1 MNIFVLDLDPKKA
14 AQTHCDKHVVK
25 MICESV
31 QMISTVIRKQFPNA
45 DVYKSTHR
53 NHPCT
58 IWAGESQAN
67 MNWLCELTQGLL
79 DEYTLR
85 YDKKHASGLVFERC
99 KTYLSDL
106 NYSKSGLTEF
116 AQAMPEYYKSKDVV
130 TAYRNYYIAEKS
142 HMLNYK
148 TQKPDWL

>member
-14 AQTHCDKHVVK
+14 AQMHCDKHVVK

-31 QMISTVIRKQFPNA
+31 QMISTVIRKQFPDA
-45 DVYKSTHR
+45 ELYKPTHR

-58 IWAGESQAN
+58 VWAGESQEN

-79 DEYTLR
+79 NEYTIR
-85 YDKKHASGLVFERC
+85 YGKQHASGLVFEKC
-99 KTYLSDL
+99 KPFLTKLRY
-106 NYSKSGLTEF
+106 NQSGLTEF
-116 AQAMPEYYKSKDVV
+116 AQAMPDYCKSKHVV
-130 TAYRNYYIAEKS
+130 TAYRNYYISEKS

-148 TQKPDWL
+148 IQKPDWL